1 MFVQCIAEKVNQWVS
16 RVVEALPED
25 GGRVGGAS
33 QDEVAVV
40 EEHDDGVIGR
50 GVQDP
55 TDVLSNFVKQEVGY
69 SFIFDG
75 HI

>member
-1 MFVQCIAEKVNQWVS
+1 MFVQCIAEKVNQRVS

-25 GGRVGGAS
+25 DRRVGGAP

-40 EEHDDGVIGR
+40 EEHDDSVIGR

-55 TDVLSNFVKQEVGY
+55 TDVLSNFVK
-69 SFIFDG
+69 
-75 HI
+75 